1 AVLGQFD
8 TRNVHVPGLAIS
20 INGRGVVLTVHGHRH
35 RVASLDVF
43 THGTGDG
50 HEIGRATRRERV
62 VTGEGA
68 ECYRGFRQVGVYT
81 IATVGFSAC
90 GVFGCVFGL
99 SLRVRIAVLGQ
110 FGTRNVYVPGLTV
123 SVNGG
128 RVILAVHGHS
138 DGIAGLDVF
147 THGTGD
153 GHVGLGLSLVD
164 HIVTGN
170 GVDRD
175 GGFGQIGIDTV
186 ATVSLST
193 GGVTRCIFGLNLG
206 VYVRTSSQR
215 SPRNVHVPRGS
226 EERRGASA
234 R

>member
-1 AVLGQFD
+1 SASGIAGSVFRFHLGVYVRISSQLS
-8 TRNVHVPGLAIS
+8 TRNIHVPGLAVG
-20 INGRGVVLTVHGHRH
+20 INGGRVVLTVHGHSDG
-35 RVASLDVF
+35 VTSL
-43 THGTGDG
+43 H
-50 HEIGRATRRERV
+50 
-62 VTGEGA
+62 
-68 ECYRGFRQVGVYT
+68 
-81 IATVGFSAC
+81 
-90 GVFGCVFGL
+90 
-99 SLRVRIAVLGQ
+99 
-110 FGTRNVYVPGLTV
+110 
-123 SVNGG
+123 
-128 RVILAVHGHS
+128 ILANRTS
-138 DGIAGLDVF
+138 
-147 THGTGD
+147 D
-153 GHVGLGLSLVD
+153 GHVGFGLSLVD

-206 VYVRTSSQR
+206 VHVRTSSQR